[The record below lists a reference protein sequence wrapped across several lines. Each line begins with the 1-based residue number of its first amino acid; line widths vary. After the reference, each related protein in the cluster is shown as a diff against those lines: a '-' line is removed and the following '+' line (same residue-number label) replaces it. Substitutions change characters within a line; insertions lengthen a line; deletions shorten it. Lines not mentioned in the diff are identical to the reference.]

1 MGSHGVT
8 RCPAQGTWEECACLS
23 GCRSLRGWSVAWP
36 GHRAPSSLLLSLGCL
51 SAGMLAG
58 WECSQQGFFPVRA
71 TDSSWSLGT
80 APPWA
85 GATGETGWGGSAG
98 RGGTAPTAL
107 RLGPGLGSHP
117 LWEMQGGPSEGTAGL
132 LEKRWEAL
140 GTRDLTSARQEHGWS
155 YPPSPHFL
163 QSAHASGRGAASN
176 SILRWG
182 CICSDPGS
190 LASRDHQPL
199 HEVALLSLSPVSL
212 LHLAGAP

>member
-8 RCPAQGTWEECACLS
+8 RCPAQGTWEECACLR
-23 GCRSLRGWSVAWP
+23 GCRSLRGWSVAQP

-85 GATGETGWGGSAG
+85 GATGETGWGVRQRWDSPNCSALG
-98 RGGTAPTAL
+98 AQTWFPSSLGDARGAQQGDSQAPGEAV
-107 RLGPGLGSHP
+107 GGLGDQRPHLSKP
-117 LWEMQGGPSEGTAGL
+117 RTWLVLSSKPSL
-132 LEKRWEAL
+132 PQLV
-140 GTRDLTSARQEHGWS
+140 
-155 YPPSPHFL
+155 
-163 QSAHASGRGAASN
+163 HASGRGAALN

-190 LASRDHQPL
+190 LASRDHQPW
-199 HEVALLSLSPVSL
+199 HDVALPSLSPVSL
-212 LHLAGAP
+212 LHVSGAP